1 MSETPTFTVTQITT
15 GIQNLLG
22 TVFSQVRVSGE
33 ISDLKQSSAGHCYF
47 LLKDEAAQLSAV
59 LWSRTRPRGFELRD
73 GLEVVCEGKIEVY
86 PTTLANTALKPKS
99 VIKPTFTIFSTF
111 LGLFMPY

>member
-1 MSETPTFTVTQITT
+1 MSETPTFTVTQVTT

-47 LLKDEAAQLSAV
+47 LLKDESAQLSAV
-59 LWSRTRPRGFELRD
+59 LWSRTRPRGIELRD

-86 PTTLANTALKPKS
+86 PPRGNYQLIVSALE
-99 VIKPTFTIFSTF
+99 
-111 LGLFMPY
+111 L